1 MPVLLVVMSM
11 LIFSC
16 QKVPANTKQHSMKPA
31 EVTSLDSISYSLFPA
46 SSLYGYTLWDSA
58 IEAIDSDTYLLYLTQ
73 NTQFL
78 QKELQGCYEKG
89 TPYVSTLMQV
99 QIDTANPQKATE
111 NAAQEYWPLK
121 HHIRWKYPI
130 EHAKIDSVFVG
141 QDYVFFSTTLYGYL
155 LLGPRDYHFQT
166 QICALCKETGEP
178 LWNVS
183 IPYSQFSDI
192 YEQDGL
198 LYGIASN
205 RKGSNALR
213 MVVLSSLTGEVKYEM
228 EFPFSDVSNVQY
240 GQNEI
245 FFTAREE
252 SETFS
257 LYQCLINPQK
267 PIFRDLYTLPSETQH
282 VLYDDSTA
290 YFISRDDS
298 TDNQSFVLTAYHLK
312 TSETWFINLPFQ
324 KIFPYSLPSL
334 YQNNQMIYVTYEST
348 YSAISKQT
356 RTSLWSQSIKDY
368 RIVDVRCKDTSSLF
382 LLLEPMPKEA
392 YQSEAYPSSVDIEKA
407 RKEMLYN
414 RCIVECNSS
423 TGQCIGKSAQG
434 HVGFMSF
441 LLTDHLL
448 VLNPER
454 SYMTAIPIQNY
465 SIPSN

>member
-1 MPVLLVVMSM
+1 M
-11 LIFSC
+11 L
-16 QKVPANTKQHSMKPA
+16 ANTEQDTMKPA
-31 EVTSLDSISYSLFPA
+31 EVTSLDSISYSLFPT
-46 SSLYGYTLWDSA
+46 SSLFGYTIWDKA
-58 IEAIDSDTYLLYLTQ
+58 VEAIDSDTYLLYLTQ
-73 NTQFL
+73 DTQFL
-78 QKELQGCYEKG
+78 QKELEGCYEKG
-89 TPYVSTLMQV
+89 APYVSTLMQV
-99 QIDTANPQKATE
+99 QIDNTKHQKATE

-121 HHIRWKYPI
+121 NHIQWKYPI
-130 EHAKIDSVFVG
+130 ENAKIDSVFIG
-141 QDYVFFSTTLYGYL
+141 RENVFFSTTSYGYR
-155 LLGPRDYHFQT
+155 LLGPRDYQFQT
-166 QICALCKETGEP
+166 QISALHKTTGEL

-183 IPYSQFSDI
+183 IPYSTFSDI
-192 YEQDGL
+192 FEQDGL

-205 RKGSNALR
+205 RKGSNALQ
-213 MVVLSSLTGEVKYEM
+213 MVALSSLTGEVKYEM

-267 PIFRDLYTLPSETQH
+267 PIFRDLYTLPSKTQD
-282 VLYDDSTA
+282 VCYGDSTA
-290 YFISRDDS
+290 YFISTDDS
-298 TDNQSFVLTAYHLK
+298 TENQSFVLTAYHLK

-324 KIFPYSLPSL
+324 KNIPFSLPSL

-348 YSAISKQT
+348 CSAISKQT
-356 RTSLWSQSIKDY
+356 RTSLWNQSIKDY
-368 RIVDVRCKDTSSLF
+368 RIVDVRCKDTSALF
-382 LLLEPMPKEA
+382 LLLEPISQKA
-392 YQSEAYPSSVDIEKA
+392 YQSSVDIEKNQ
-407 RKEMLYN
+407 KEMLYN

-434 HVGFMSF
+434 HISNIGFMSF

-454 SYMTAIPIQNY
+454 SYMTAIPIQNN